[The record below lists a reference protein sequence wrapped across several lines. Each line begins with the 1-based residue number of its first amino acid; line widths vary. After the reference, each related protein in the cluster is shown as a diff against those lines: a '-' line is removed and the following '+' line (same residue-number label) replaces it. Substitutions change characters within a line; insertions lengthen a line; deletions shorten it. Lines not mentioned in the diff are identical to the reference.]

1 MFEKAKAIF
10 LKDKS
15 KTPNTFARFRKKA
28 EMKSGYIMI
37 RLTASSFYR
46 LYINGKFIC
55 HGPARSGIGT
65 ARVDEYWIDDYI
77 KDGENLFEIEA
88 ACYYNAFGTV
98 NDNTNEPGFVI
109 AEIVYFD
116 ESTYQEEFFLGTDE
130 SWEGV
135 LINKRDRYAQ
145 RHSHCRQ
152 VTEVWDLTRE
162 NTPHE
167 VEAVEAPEFIPRGVP
182 YPEFER
188 IYAKSLLDVCAYE
201 YDNGI
206 KPKPTFYDL
215 WNEEYQSKG
224 EYVGRQDLTLRRL
237 PLDCSVK
244 KMINRYEA
252 HVISFGA
259 GKNIK
264 CAVYDMKE
272 MRVGFIDFSV
282 HLTEN
287 AVVDVIYSERLE
299 DDGEIISQSGFNSCL
314 RVYCG
319 KGTTDFTSF
328 EPYAFRYIKILVNT
342 DQPFYLT
349 HIGLISYVTPDVR
362 GGTFLCSDEDIN
374 RIYDASYKTLLLN
387 TLDIFMD
394 CPDRERGGWLC
405 DSLWTGRAAALMLA
419 DPSVERAMIEN
430 FLSVPAD
437 ECYYGFF
444 PQCYPAT
451 GDFENEALT
460 TWSFWFVIEI
470 YEYYK
475 RTGDRELIDRFKPR
489 LDAFFDG
496 VSKLCGEHGLF
507 ESHSTVFVDWSLSNN
522 HEYVYPISCAANV
535 EYACALECYDKL
547 YGVPE
552 AKEHAEQIR
561 KTLRG
566 VAIDLGGYDPR
577 YILHDSL
584 KYENGKLT
592 GKPYFSEAAQYTM
605 LWGELFTKE
614 ECPGLIDAVVN
625 ELGPCPDRKPPAL
638 DIGAANMFIGLCIR
652 LDMLSKLG
660 YKEQMLK
667 EIRYLCGIM
676 LKEGPGTLWETVSG
690 KASRCHGFMA
700 HIGVLLSRD
709 ILGLDI
715 PQICPEKTVKIAP
728 HILGLK
734 FAKGTVNTPDGVI
747 SVSWSMDA
755 KRFEL
760 NVNAPETYAIDLTLP
775 EEVRGCGSVTV
786 NGKPTDAKTGQFR
799 LSSPVYVKAVKQ

>member
-1 MFEKAKAIF
+1 MFKKAKAIF

-15 KTPNTFARFRKKA
+15 KTPNTFARFWKNA
-28 EMKSGYIMI
+28 GIKSGRIKI
-37 RLTASSFYR
+37 RITAASFYR
-46 LYINGKFIC
+46 LYINGKFVC

-65 ARVDEYWIDDYI
+65 ARVDEYPIDDYI
-77 KDGENLFEIEA
+77 TDGENLFEIEA

-98 NDNTNEPGFVI
+98 NDITNEPGFVI
-109 AEIVYFD
+109 AEIFGDRERSV
-116 ESTYQEEFFLGTDE
+116 LHTDKT
-130 SWEGV
+130 WGGM
-135 LINKRDRYAQ
+135 LINQRDRYAQ

-152 VTEVWDLTRE
+152 VTEVWDLSRYNE
-162 NTPHE
+162 PYE
-167 VEAVEAPEFIPRGVP
+167 VEEVPAPAFIPRGVP
-182 YPEFER
+182 YPDFGR
-188 IYAKSLLDVCAYE
+188 VYAKSLIDVCAYE
-201 YDNGI
+201 YDDNI
-206 KPKPTFYDL
+206 KVKPKFYDL
-215 WNEEYQSKG
+215 WREEYQSKG
-224 EYVGRQDLTLRRL
+224 EYVGRQDMTLRRV
-237 PLDCSVK
+237 PLDCAVK
-244 KMINRYEA
+244 KTGGA
-252 HVISFGA
+252 VSFGA
-259 GKNIK
+259 SAKNAVK
-264 CAVYDMKE
+264 AAVYDMKE
-272 MRVGFIDFSV
+272 MRVGFIDFDIS
-282 HLTEN
+282 LSK
-287 AVVDVIYSERLE
+287 AAAVDVIYSERLE
-299 DDGEIISQSGFNSCL
+299 DDGEIISQAGFNTCF

-319 KGTTDFTSF
+319 KGATHFTSF
-328 EPYAFRYIKILVNT
+328 EPYAFRYIKILVRT
-342 DQPFYLT
+342 DKPFCVNSL
-349 HIGLISYVTPDVR
+349 GLITYVTPDQR

-419 DPSVERAMIEN
+419 DPSIERAMIEN
-430 FLSVPAD
+430 FLCVPAQD
-437 ECYYGFF
+437 CYYGFF

-451 GDFENEALT
+451 GDFKNGALT

-470 YEYYK
+470 YEYFK
-475 RTGDRELIDRFKPR
+475 RTGDKELTDRFKPR

-547 YGVPE
+547 YGVPK
-552 AKEHAEQIR
+552 AKAHAEKIR
-561 KTLRG
+561 KTLQG

-584 KYENGKLT
+584 KYENGRLT

-660 YKEQMLK
+660 YTEQMLK

-715 PQICPEKTVKIAP
+715 PQTVPEKTVRIAP

-734 FAKGTVNTPDGVI
+734 FAKGTVSTPDGVI
-747 SVSWSMDA
+747 SVSWSMDE

-760 NVNAPETYAIDLTLP
+760 NVNAPETYAVDLTLP
-775 EEVRGCGSVTV
+775 EEVRGYGNVTV
-786 NGKPTDAKTGQFR
+786 NGKPADAKTGQFR
-799 LSSPVYVKAVKQ
+799 LSSPVNVKAVKQ

>member
-1 MFEKAKAIF
+1 MFKKAKAIF

-15 KTPNTFARFRKKA
+15 KTPNTFARFYKKA
-28 EMKSGYIMI
+28 KIKSRYINI
-37 RLTASSFYR
+37 RITASSFYR
-46 LYINGKFIC
+46 LYVNGQFIS
-55 HGPARSGIGT
+55 HGPARSGRGC
-65 ARVDEYWIDDYI
+65 ARIDEYWTDNTAN
-77 KDGENLFEIEA
+77 GEILFEIEA
-88 ACYYNAFGTV
+88 ACYYDAFGTV
-98 NDNTNEPGFVI
+98 NDNTNDPGFVI
-109 AEIVYFD
+109 AEMYDADTDDVILY
-116 ESTYQEEFFLGTDE
+116 TDE

-135 LINKRDRYAQ
+135 LVTQRDRYAQ

-167 VEAVEAPEFIPRGVP
+167 VEEVPAPAFIPRGVP

-201 YDNGI
+201 YDSSI
-206 KPKPTFYDL
+206 EPKPTFYDL

-224 EYVGRQDLTLRRL
+224 ECVGRQDLTLRRL
-237 PLDCSVK
+237 PLDCAVK
-244 KMINRYEA
+244 RTDNSL
-252 HVISFGA
+252 SFGA
-259 GKNIK
+259 GNNIK
-264 CAVYDMKE
+264 CAEYDMKE
-272 MRVGFIDFSV
+272 MHVGFIDF
-282 HLTEN
+282 
-287 AVVDVIYSERLE
+287 AVRLKERAAVDIIYSERLE
-299 DDGEIISQSGFNSCL
+299 DDGEIISQAGFNSCL
-314 RVYCG
+314 RVYCD
-319 KGTTDFTSF
+319 KGVTRFTSF

-342 DQPFYLT
+342 DQPFDILS
-349 HIGLISYVTPDVR
+349 IGLITYVTPDVR

-430 FLSVPAD
+430 FLCEPAED
-437 ECYYGFF
+437 CYYGFF

-451 GDFENEALT
+451 GDFKNGALT

-496 VSKLCGEHGLF
+496 VSQLCGEHGLF

-522 HEYVYPISCAANV
+522 REYVYPISCAANV
-535 EYACALECYDKL
+535 EYACALECYDEL

-552 AKEHAEQIR
+552 AKKHAKKIR
-561 KTLRG
+561 KTLQG
-566 VAIDLGGYDPR
+566 VALDTGGYDPR

-584 KYENGKLT
+584 KYENGKLQ

-605 LWGELFTKE
+605 LWGELFSEK

-625 ELGPCPDRKPPAL
+625 ELGPSPNRKPPTL

-660 YKEQMLK
+660 YKEQALK

-715 PQICPEKTVKIAP
+715 PQTVPEKTVRIAP
-728 HILGLK
+728 HPLGLK

-747 SVSWSMDA
+747 SVSWHADG

-760 NVNAPETYAIDLTLP
+760 NVNAPAAYAIELTLP
-775 EEVRGCGSVTV
+775 EEIRGCETV
-786 NGKPTDAKTGQFR
+786 LINGDMLDGKQCGLR
-799 LSSPVYVKAVKQ
+799 LSSPVCVKAVK